1 VWSPGQ
7 EQYFRPLAVG
17 EAEARLGAPAPSDY
31 FELFGLGEGCSAED
45 VKKAYR
51 RLQKA
56 VHPDVAGPEAAEMS
70 SLLNGA
76 AALMESD
83 AFRRSYALARRRM
96 EEAGTIGFDG
106 RPVSEWGGE
115 EGETRAIFVDETSCI
130 GCMQCSTCASSTF
143 FMEERHG
150 RARVSMQYGDDRDYI
165 EEAIEMCPVD
175 CIYWVQRSQLALLEF
190 VMKSCAREDIA
201 MVRRRLSGNVGT
213 APSRENPFTRAEN
226 FLRARAEDFGAGG
239 GRAGAE
245 TAAPSDASDDA
256 QLAEHAAALSR
267 AFLKLPEDVRA
278 AAWPSFGSL
287 EF

>member
-1 VWSPGQ
+1 MWSPGQ

-17 EAEARLGAPAPSDY
+17 EAEARMGAPAPSDY

-96 EEAGTIGFDG
+96 EEAGTTGFDG

-115 EGETRAIFVDETSCI
+115 EGETRAVFVDETSCI

-150 RARVSMQYGDDRDYI
+150 RARVSMQYGDDQDYI

-226 FLRARAEDFGAGG
+226 FLRARAEDFRAGG
-239 GRAGAE
+239 GAE
-245 TAAPSDASDDA
+245 GAAPSDASDDA

-278 AAWPSFGSL
+278 AAWPAFGSL